1 MMSNI
6 TGTRKL
12 TNDKIYLGKLRED
25 FPEIGGELIY
35 LYKHSW
41 DCNWYW
47 GMGYI
52 GNKDLHTHFDLS
64 FLGRSFESDITSV
77 FSKTKLTQNNW
88 WTILE
93 MFQSAY
99 ALKEAAELYHR
110 GGSHIS
116 NNLCR
121 EKLKNEELAA
131 RLNKDLKEVLDT
143 VWMYIEVN
151 IEANLQAEM
160 NK

>member
-1 MMSNI
+1 MMSK
-6 TGTRKL
+6 KL
-12 TNDKIYLGKLRED
+12 YLGRLRDD
-25 FPEIGGELIY
+25 FQGLGGEAIY

-52 GNKDLHTHFDLS
+52 GNKDLHTYFKS
-64 FLGRSFESDITSV
+64 TFLKDRGTYDIKDI

-88 WTILE
+88 WNILE
-93 MFQSAY
+93 MFETAY
-99 ALKEAAELYHR
+99 ALREAADLYHR

-121 EKLKNEELAA
+121 DKLKDEELAA

-143 VWMYIEVN
+143 VWRYIEVS
-151 IEANLQAEM
+151 IESNLQAEM
-160 NK
+160 NNE

>member
-1 MMSNI
+1 MMN
-6 TGTRKL
+6 KL
-12 TNDKIYLGKLRED
+12 YLGRLRDDFQDLGGEAIYLS
-25 FPEIGGELIY
+25 
-35 LYKHSW
+35 KHSW

-52 GNKDLHTHFDLS
+52 GNKDLHTHFKS
-64 FLGRSFESDITSV
+64 TFLKDRGTYDIKDI
-77 FSKTKLTQNNW
+77 FSSTKLTQNNW
-88 WTILE
+88 WNILE
-93 MFQSAY
+93 MFNSAY
-99 ALKEAAELYHR
+99 ALREVADLYHR

-121 EKLKNEELAA
+121 EKLKDEELAA
-131 RLNKDLKEVLDT
+131 RLNKDLKEVLNT

>member
-1 MMSNI
+1 MSNI
-6 TGTRKL
+6 KGTRKL
-12 TNDKIYLGKLRED
+12 TNDKIFLGKLRED

-52 GNKDLHTHFDLS
+52 GNKDLHTHFKS
-64 FLGRSFESDITSV
+64 TFLKDRGTYDIKDI
-77 FSKTKLTQNNW
+77 FSSTKLTQNNW
-88 WTILE
+88 WNILE
-93 MFQSAY
+93 MFETAY
-99 ALKEAAELYHR
+99 ALREVAELYHR

-121 EKLKNEELAA
+121 EKLKDEELAA